1 MNRKTARLIFF
12 VLLFLLVLIYYFR
25 KRGEE
30 RIIPGVE
37 AVSGEKNL
45 EQTGVKKT
53 GASQSSPY
61 SPQTGN
67 IPSPEKTPDPFADME
82 PSTPVLALLYGKVT
96 DKQGS
101 PIPQT
106 QVMIRSNYSFWIF
119 PEVLASALTDENGE
133 YRFNTL
139 PPETVQ
145 VLAIKEGYF
154 LEHASVTFRP
164 RYLALEK
171 NFILSKGGLPLGGM
185 AQDKEGNLVSGAMVR
200 LSIPGSQL
208 VFVHKTN
215 DKGTFRFEGLWD
227 APANLS
233 VLASGFVAWFGSD
246 FTIGIQDMKIVLSR
260 EGGTKIKGV
269 VYSND
274 SKTPVPGAIILAQD
288 YYSMRFKEVPSF
300 AAIAGENGSYE
311 LGPLIPGR
319 YHLSASKDH
328 RFGEMGFARNIEL
341 VKGGA
346 DEVWVD
352 LFLPEMYD
360 IRGCVIDADN
370 NNPVPGA
377 IIHVQGINY
386 NNLIMFQGSSFV
398 LTDNQGLFRIPN
410 CSIQFPRGSSMTIWA
425 DVAGY
430 VDNYARID
438 KLSLQT
444 PPVTIKLK
452 KGIHFLGTIFSD
464 SGEPVNNVYWEL
476 LLNDDRF
483 NRYTD
488 SSGKIDEMIPSEW
501 AGEKPCLFA
510 YSPEHGFS
518 LEYIDFTVSGKEVK
532 HDVILSPGIPVSVI
546 VMDGKGKGIK
556 DCEIKAQSRGKS
568 GFNFEREEYTDSEGI
583 VNFKNLPK
591 LLFSFMAT
599 HQIFKPYKS
608 KDLDL
613 SGLDGPQEIVFSLDE
628 PEEIEHII
636 HGVVTD
642 QDGKLLSDVKVE
654 LGYPDSEYLT
664 DLQGKY
670 RIEIVKSENW
680 VHAINF
686 SKKGYGKVREHEHID
701 REKDVREIEIN
712 AVLEEQ
718 EDFVLFGNI
727 KGQKGDIPTDAE
739 IQVFIREKDRESKWC
754 HEYKWM
760 SLKQGGAFELELDQ
774 DIYREGNSYS
784 IGAKHSIYGV
794 GHSREIMAQKSRSL
808 GPFDIELS
816 WGKLKGYV
824 RDGKTGQSIGEVLI
838 STHELDR
845 TNTDNNY
852 FWSNDVHSYSRSDEN
867 GYFELSPV
875 SIGGNDIYFYHP
887 DYWIQKKN
895 APEISA
901 EHPEIE
907 WNPVL
912 DPKAQIKGRIY
923 KNDGSPIV
931 NANIHL
937 LSREF
942 STDVKT
948 DEKGCYSIKGMPSGK
963 FFMDNTMEP
972 ELQEKEYRSLM
983 IREIEISEAQILS
996 LDIKIPDC
1004 VPVTVD
1010 IGKIWGILLEPLFPS
1025 EYKTIHVSK
1034 GMEFTESGDSALLTV
1049 PLPVGRFLI
1058 KMGYDKQPKE
1068 IEITPTGE
1076 NRIII
1081 EDTK

>member
-67 IPSPEKTPDPFADME
+67 IPSPEKTPDPFSDLE

-96 DKQGS
+96 DKQGN

-106 QVMIRSNYSFWIF
+106 QIIIRSNYSFWIF

-185 AQDKEGNLVSGAMVR
+185 VQDKEGNAVSGAMVR

-208 VFVHKTN
+208 VFVQKTN

-227 APANLS
+227 APSNLS

-288 YYSMRFKEVPSF
+288 YYSSGFKEARFF
-300 AAIAGENGSYE
+300 AGIAGENGSYE

-319 YHLSASKDH
+319 YNLSASKDH

-341 VKGGA
+341 VEGGA

-430 VDNYARID
+430 VDNYVRIE

-556 DCEIKAQSRGKS
+556 DCDIEAQSREKS
-568 GFNFEREEYTDSEGI
+568 GFNFERKEYTDSEGI

-599 HQIFKPYKS
+599 HQRFKPYKS

-628 PEEIEHII
+628 PEEI
-636 HGVVTD
+636 
-642 QDGKLLSDVKVE
+642 
-654 LGYPDSEYLT
+654 
-664 DLQGKY
+664 
-670 RIEIVKSENW
+670 
-680 VHAINF
+680 
-686 SKKGYGKVREHEHID
+686 D

-712 AVLEEQ
+712 TVLEEQ
-718 EDFVLFGNI
+718 EPFVIFGNI
-727 KGQKGDIPTDAE
+727 TGQKGEIPTEAE

-760 SLKQGGAFELELDQ
+760 SLKQGGAFEIELEQ

-794 GHSREIMAQKSRSL
+794 GHSQEIMAEKSRSL

-824 RDGKTGQSIGEVLI
+824 KDGKTGQSIGDVLI
-838 STHELDR
+838 STQELERSNIDIKYYSS
-845 TNTDNNY
+845 NNIHVY
-852 FWSNDVHSYSRSDEN
+852 TISDEN

-875 SIGGNDIYFYHP
+875 PIGGNDIYFYHP

-923 KNDGSPIV
+923 KNDGSPLV

-937 LSREF
+937 LSSEF

-972 ELQEKEYRSLM
+972 DQQQLKYRTLM
-983 IREIEISEAQILS
+983 LREIEITEAQILP

-1010 IGKIWGILLEPLFPS
+1010 IGKFGGILLEPLFPA

-1034 GMEFTESGDSALLTV
+1034 SMQFLESGESSLLTV

-1058 KMGYDKQPKE
+1058 KMGYDKPPKE